1 MYVRS
6 DYRAKRGCICISQ
19 LVSQTAWQLHDPLAL
34 SCPRNNPGTG
44 NRLNTLRLRTF
55 RQPIPLEF
63 IPPLSPLFLRLIEI
77 YSLSFSTD
85 ERINPI
91 PNGYFPP

>member
-34 SCPRNNPGTG
+34 SCPWNNPVRQPRSARTG
-44 NRLNTLRLRTF
+44 NRFNTLSVVL
-55 RQPIPLEF
+55 PNEYLEF
-63 IPPLSPLFLRLIEI
+63 IRLLLACKANRNLE
-77 YSLSFSTD
+77 TNKP
-85 ERINPI
+85 R
-91 PNGYFPP
+91 